1 MAVTT
6 FAWEELAVAP
16 TRIGA
21 RRRFAGW
28 AIFALLLLVIV
39 GLYPLSGGVK
49 DEMLTGDGDVLR
61 QISFVLIF
69 LFVVMT
75 QRMLYETAQWPV
87 LPLTLVLLFGW
98 CALSLTWAI
107 EPGIAFRRLALT
119 SLIVLTI
126 FFVVERAGT
135 ERTLAVMR
143 SALLIVLIVNYLA
156 VLLSPMGV
164 HLPGELDAALVGNW
178 RGVLPQKN
186 FAGSICAFTIIVFF
200 YSGGRTRPLLRWT
213 IIAAAAVFLVHT
225 QSKTSMGLLV
235 ISLVIGLVFKW
246 FSPRQRKLLIP
257 ALVVLIALLVMLGQ
271 DYLGEVSAYLSQP
284 DALTGRGQIWPILIA
299 FANEHLMLGAGYGS
313 FWNIGADSPIND
325 YSRAWVSQMASGHN
339 GYLDVLVQIGLPGL
353 ILTVL
358 AAIVAPFWKL
368 VTSKTISRRHGAM
381 MMAMLAFCA
390 GHNLTETSLLDRDA
404 IVWVFLVFVI
414 ALVGRMHRDGR
425 MRPAVAA

>member
-1 MAVTT
+1 MTAT
-6 FAWEELAVAP
+6 AWHEPAIAP
-16 TRIGA
+16 RSMGA
-21 RRRFAGW
+21 RRRYAGW

-75 QRMLYETAQWPV
+75 QRVLYETAQLRV

-98 CALSLTWAI
+98 CALSLVWAI
-107 EPGIAFRRLALT
+107 EPGIAVRRLALT

-143 SALLIVLIVNYLA
+143 NVLIAVLIVNYLA

-164 HLPGELDAALVGNW
+164 HQSGELDAALVGNW

-200 YSGGRTRPLLRWT
+200 YSGDKVRPLLQWT
-213 IIAAAAVFLVHT
+213 IIAAATFFLVHT
-225 QSKTSMGLLV
+225 QSKTSMGLLA
-235 ISLVIGLVFKW
+235 ISLVIGLVFK
-246 FSPRQRKLLIP
+246 SLGPRQRRLLIP
-257 ALVVLIALLVMLGQ
+257 AIVVLIGMLLVLGQ
-271 DYLGEVSAYLSQP
+271 DYLGEISAYFSQP
-284 DALTGRGQIWPILIA
+284 DALTGRVQIWPILIA
-299 FANEHLMLGAGYGS
+299 FANDHLMLGSGYGS
-313 FWNIGADSPIND
+313 FWNIGGDSPVND

-339 GYLDVLVQIGLPGL
+339 GYLDALVQIGLPGL
-353 ILTVL
+353 ILTIL
-358 AAIVAPFWKL
+358 AAIVAPSWRL
-368 VTSKTISRRHGAM
+368 ATSKVISRRHGAM

-404 IVWVFLVFVI
+404 IVWVFLMFVI

-425 MRPAVAA
+425 TRPAVEA